1 MRVMSLP
8 SHHGL
13 RMRLLAATALAA
25 GFAAPAFA
33 QSAAQATQATATQG
47 GLEEIVVTAER
58 REEKL
63 RDVPI
68 AVTSFNAANLQ
79 SRGITDIRGIQGFAP
94 NVALVQSPGYQTET
108 DLAIRGG
115 VTINPAPYW
124 DPTVGLYVDGVYIPK
139 AIGNVTDM
147 ANIDHIEILR
157 GPQGTLYG
165 RNSLGG
171 AVNIVTQKPTGE
183 FGGYLTLGAGN
194 YGSTQARGSLNLP
207 KLGIFSLSLS
217 GVMQGHDGYIDGI
230 QDPHNS
236 PLASPSYL
244 GKYNSVNSRAG
255 RIALRADVTDSITLD
270 YAFDISYQV
279 DTPNYSQLTN
289 TTLPFLIPYIQ
300 HGEGPSAGATTN
312 GGYLGTRPF
321 EVANVRAHS
330 LTATWDVSDEL
341 TLKSISALRW
351 IDWSNNLDLDGSPL
365 NIAGTELFTHYHSA
379 SEELQASGQIDR
391 FHYTVGAFYF
401 DDGGYTY
408 NPQQFFGA
416 FGPTGVIY
424 NSQYGYGTQ
433 NYAGYGQVDYVPP
446 ILDDKLTLTVGLRYS
461 NETKF
466 GSRFESLTTGGSTS
480 TVIPHIAATKNYDSA
495 TPMFVAKY
503 AVTEDV
509 NVYAKYAEGFKSG
522 GFNGEAPTLAE
533 SVIPFQPETVDEYEV
548 GIKTRWLDG
557 KLNVNV
563 AGFYDQHSDLQL
575 SVFLGTGS
583 ASSVVRNA
591 GSADISGVEFD
602 FQALPVSWLSITG
615 AVGYLNTTYN
625 TFIDGGVNVANDR
638 AFPYAPQFTASMSG
652 DATLMDNDIGQLH
665 FIVDY
670 RHSDAYYQYP
680 YSFNPGADSYAGS
693 TKASAQNIFDARLRL
708 TGIEMPQGTADI
720 EMWGKNIG
728 NDKYRLNGIPFP
740 GSFGSITDSYY
751 GDPPTFGGDVTY
763 HFGKHSEAA
772 AETAAYVP
780 PPVVAP
786 APSVPKSYLVFFDF
800 NKSDLTKQAVQIVD
814 QAAANAGPAKVTQLT
829 VTGHTDTVGSDAYN
843 MRLSRRR
850 AESVAAQLEK
860 DGIPSS
866 EISIVAKGKRDLL
879 VPTADGVKEPQNR
892 RVQIV
897 YDGGPTS

>member
-1 MRVMSLP
+1 MLNMTLP
-8 SHHGL
+8 FHHGL
-13 RMRLLAATALAA
+13 RNRLLAASAMSLGLAFPAIAQTAIPGDQPVA
-25 GFAAPAFA
+25 
-33 QSAAQATQATATQG
+33 STG

-68 AVTSFNAANLQ
+68 AVTSFNAATLS
-79 SRGITDIRGIQGFAP
+79 SRNITDIRGIQGFAP

-139 AIGNVTDM
+139 AIGNVTDL

-171 AVNIVTQKPTGE
+171 AVNIVTQKPTGI
-183 FGGYLTLGAGN
+183 FGGYVTLGAGN
-194 YGSTQARGSLNLP
+194 YGSTEARGTLNLP
-207 KLGIFSLSLS
+207 KIGIFSLELS
-217 GVMQGHDGYIDGI
+217 GVIQGHDGYIDAVS
-230 QDPHNS
+230 DPYHS

-244 GKYNSVNSRAG
+244 GKLDSVNSRAG
-255 RIALRADVTDSITLD
+255 RIALRADITDDITVD
-270 YAFDISYQV
+270 YAFDISYQK

-289 TTLPFLIPYIQ
+289 VTLPFLTPYIQ
-300 HGEGPSAGATTN
+300 PNEGPSAGATNN
-312 GGYLGTRPF
+312 GGFLGTRPF

-351 IDWSNNLDLDGSPL
+351 IDWSNNLDLDGSPI
-365 NIAGTELFTHYHSA
+365 NIAGTELFTHYHAA

-416 FGPTGVIY
+416 FGPAGVIY

-433 NYAGYGQVDYVPP
+433 NYAGYGQVDYNPP

-461 NETKF
+461 NETKS
-466 GSRFESLTTGGSTS
+466 GSRFESLTSGGASFV
-480 TVIPHIAATKNYDSA
+480 VIPQINATKNYDSA

-503 AVTEDV
+503 ALTEDV

-522 GFNGEAPTLAE
+522 GFNGEAPTLQE
-533 SVIPFQPETVDEYEV
+533 SVIPFSPETVEEYEV
-548 GIKTRWLDG
+548 GIKSRWLDG
-557 KLNVNV
+557 KLNVNL
-563 AGFYDQHSDLQL
+563 AGFYDKHSDLQL

-583 ASSVVRNA
+583 AASVVRNA
-591 GSADISGVEFD
+591 GSADISGLEFD
-602 FQALPVSWLSITG
+602 FQALPLSWLSVTG
-615 AVGYLNTTYN
+615 AVGYLNTKYN

-652 DATLMDNDIGQLH
+652 DATLMDNDFGKLH

-680 YSFNPGADSYAGS
+680 YSFNPAAGSYAGS

-708 TGIEMPQGTADI
+708 TDIQVPDGTIDI

-728 NDKYRLNGIPFP
+728 NDQYRINGIPFP
-740 GSFGSITDSYY
+740 PSFGSITLSYY

-763 HFGKHSEAA
+763 HFGKHQEAPV
-772 AETAAYVP
+772 ETAAYAP
-780 PPVVAP
+780 PAVSAP
-786 APSVPKSYLVFFDF
+786 APVAHSYMVFFDF
-800 NKSDLTKQAVQIVD
+800 NKSDLTGQAIGIVD
-814 QAAANAGPAKVTQLT
+814 QAAKNAGPAKVTKLE

-866 EISIVAKGKRDLL
+866 EIEIVAKGKRDLL
-879 VPTADGVKEPQNR
+879 VPTKDGVKEPQNR

-897 YDGGPTS
+897 YEGGPTS